1 MREHAADHERAVPG
15 HLAVIPDGNRR
26 YARKHVLSYAEGYM
40 AGARMALQVVHWCLD
55 VGIGHLSGFG
65 SSVDNLTHRPPED
78 GRAIRAAVDWFCREV
93 RAVPGASLAVF
104 GEPEGSAGLVT
115 GADRTPEA
123 PAPGRLVVHVARWY
137 SGRRDLAAVAAA
149 VPHCGAETVVREP
162 ERFLLSAALPPV
174 DLLLRTGGQR
184 RLSGF
189 LPLQTAY
196 AELYFLD
203 TLWAEL
209 TADQFRGALG
219 WFAAQERRFGE

>member
-1 MREHAADHERAVPG
+1 MREHAADHGRAVPR

-26 YARKHVLSYAEGYM
+26 YARKHALSYADGYM
-40 AGARMALQVVHWCLD
+40 AGARMALQIVHWCLD
-55 VGIGHLSGFG
+55 VGIDHLSGFG

-78 GRAIRAAVDWFCREV
+78 GRAIRAAVDWFCREA
-93 RAVPGASLAVF
+93 RAVRGVSLAVF

-115 GADRTPEA
+115 GGDRTTDG
-123 PAPGRLVVHVARWY
+123 PASGRLVVHVARWY
-137 SGRRDLAAVAAA
+137 SGRHDVAAVAAA

-162 ERFLLSAALPPV
+162 ERFLLSATLPPV

-209 TADQFRGALG
+209 TAEEFRDTLR

>member
-1 MREHAADHERAVPG
+1 MREHAPDHARVVPR

-26 YARKHVLSYAEGYM
+26 YANKHALSYADGYM
-40 AGARMALQVVHWCLD
+40 AGARMALQVVYWCLD
-55 VGIGHLSGFG
+55 AGIEPLSGFG
-65 SSVDNLTHRPPED
+65 SSVDNLTQRPPED
-78 GRAIRAAVDWFCREV
+78 GRTSRDAVDWFCREA
-93 RAVPGASLAVF
+93 RAVSGVSLAVF

-115 GADRTPEA
+115 GGDRTTDG
-123 PAPGRLVVHVARWY
+123 PASGRLVVHVARWY
-137 SGRRDLAAVAAA
+137 SGRHDVAAVAAA

-162 ERFLLSAALPPV
+162 ERFLLSATLPPV

-203 TLWAEL
+203 TLWADL
-209 TADQFRGALG
+209 TADEFRDALR
-219 WFAAQERRFGE
+219 WFGAQERRFGE